1 MSSILTNN
9 GAMVALQTL
18 RGINESL
25 NTTQNEIST
34 GKTINSAKDNAA
46 VWAISKVMES
56 DVAGFKAVSD
66 SLSLANGVV
75 TNARSAAETVGK
87 LVEMIKD
94 KIIAAQDGNLDRA
107 TLQKDV
113 DVLKKQI
120 TKTVDASQFSGI
132 NLVNGSAVA
141 DVDDGAGSTVNGF
154 KVLASL
160 DRSSGGVTASSIDI
174 DLTGTDLTL
183 AGGLA
188 ALDAIDLS
196 DTAMTASD
204 FQTALDTTEAALKTA
219 IDVASKF
226 GTTNKRIEI
235 QSDFISKLS
244 DSMVSAIGAV
254 VDTNMEEASARLKA
268 LQTQQQL
275 GVQSLSIAN
284 NAPQT
289 LLALFR

>member
-18 RGINESL
+18 RSINNSL
-25 NTTQNEIST
+25 DTTQNEIST
-34 GKTINSAKDNAA
+34 GKTINTAKDNAA
-46 VWAISKVMES
+46 LWTISKVMES

-66 SLSLANGVV
+66 SLSLAKGAV
-75 TNARSAAETVGK
+75 TNAREAAETVGK
-87 LVEMIKD
+87 LIQEIKE
-94 KIIAAQDGNLDRA
+94 KVISAQDGNQDRA

-113 DVLKKQI
+113 DALIKQI
-120 TKTVDASQFSGI
+120 DSAVSASQFNGT
-132 NLVNGSAVA
+132 NLVDGSLTT
-141 DVDDGAGSTVNGF
+141 DGF
-154 KVLASL
+154 KTLSSL
-160 DRSSGGVTASSIDI
+160 DRSSTGLTASFIEV
-174 DLTGTDLTL
+174 DLTDTDLSS

-188 ALDAIDLS
+188 DLAAIALDGADAAALQGFIDDAEAALTTALDAAGI
-196 DTAMTASD
+196 
-204 FQTALDTTEAALKTA
+204 
-219 IDVASKF
+219 F
-226 GTTNKRIEI
+226 GTAGKQIEI
-235 QSDFISKLS
+235 QSEFISKLS
-244 DSMVSAIGAV
+244 DSMTSAIGAV

>member
-18 RGINESL
+18 KGINESL

-75 TNARSAAETVGK
+75 TNARNAAETVGK
-87 LVEMIKD
+87 LIDQIKG
-94 KIIAAQDGNLDRA
+94 KIVSAQDGNQDRA

-113 DVLKKQI
+113 NDLKKQI
-120 TKTVDASQFSGI
+120 TKTVSASQFSGI
-132 NLVNGSAVA
+132 NLVNGSTIT
-141 DVDDGAGSTVNGF
+141 DVDDGAGGTVNGF

-160 DRSSGGVTASSIDI
+160 DRASGSLTASSIEI

-196 DTAMTASD
+196 DATLTASD
-204 FQTALDTTEAALKTA
+204 LQTALDTAEAALKTA
-219 IDVASKF
+219 VDVASKF
-226 GTTNKRIEI
+226 GTANKRIEI

-284 NAPQT
+284 SAPQA